1 MAQPA
6 QQRLPHEAPPLPPLL
21 QQPDVL
27 DDEVDVDDY
36 LRIKEV
42 SRLVERKRRHREPDF
57 TTEVVLQQR
66 QYKQVA
72 KERLPGMVG
81 APAWA
86 QELRNL
92 VLGQRQE
99 LENLVLGQR
108 QELENLVLGMEQR
121 LSERIELYTSP
132 VRMENMVGLIN
143 ERLRTQQPTVVRF
156 PEGEFEQL
164 PRRHQPA
171 QGPIPYPIPLE
182 RFRILTVRELD
193 HLLHHCRVPVPEGA
207 HRDQKFALLSEFV
220 GLRF

>member
-6 QQRLPHEAPPLPPLL
+6 QQRLPHEAPPLPRLL
-21 QQPDVL
+21 QQPVVL

-42 SRLVERKRRHREPDF
+42 SRLVESKRRHREPDF

-92 VLGQRQE
+92 VLG
-99 LENLVLGQR
+99 
-108 QELENLVLGMEQR
+108 MEQR
-121 LSERIELYTSP
+121 LSERIELYMSP

-182 RFRILTVRELD
+182 RFRVLTVRELD

-207 HRDQKFALLSEFV
+207 NRDQKFALLSEFV

>member
-6 QQRLPHEAPPLPPLL
+6 QQRLPHEAPPLPRLL
-21 QQPDVL
+21 QQPVVL

-42 SRLVERKRRHREPDF
+42 SRLVESKRRHREPDF

-92 VLGQRQE
+92 VLG
-99 LENLVLGQR
+99 
-108 QELENLVLGMEQR
+108 MEQR
-121 LSERIELYTSP
+121 LSERIELYMSP

-182 RFRILTVRELD
+182 RFRVLTVRELD
-193 HLLHHCRVPVPEGA
+193 HLLRHCPVPVPEGA
-207 HRDQKFALLSEFV
+207 NRDQKFALLSEFV

>member
-92 VLGQRQE
+92 VLG
-99 LENLVLGQR
+99 
-108 QELENLVLGMEQR
+108 MEQR

-132 VRMENMVGLIN
+132 VRIENMVGLIN

-193 HLLHHCRVPVPEGA
+193 HLLRHCRVPVPEGA